1 LGRRCPEEAKR
12 MTMTKFEQFFIN
24 RKGRSQHVVD
34 YAEKML
40 RLAGLRPARA
50 IWTLDKITVEMVE
63 TF

>member
-1 LGRRCPEEAKR
+1 
-12 MTMTKFEQFFIN
+12 MTKFEKFFVN

-63 TF
+63 AF